1 MTTLLMPTPDA
12 EKIYSMPQF
21 WPQLWR
27 ISVARYH
34 EMIAA
39 GMLTEND
46 RLELLE
52 GFMVEKMTVNPP
64 HTYVTETLRE
74 ALGKLVSESFFVN
87 AQQPITM
94 DDSEPEPDVVVISGN
109 RRDYRAHH
117 PGPEDVALV
126 IEVSDSTLYQDQTWK
141 KRIYARAGIPVYWI
155 VNLNERHIEVYSQ
168 PSGPTSNPTY
178 QQLITYSETDLA
190 PVVLNDKENGR
201 LPIHTLLP

>member
-1 MTTLLMPTPDA
+1 MTTLLVPTPETEIVYA
-12 EKIYSMPQF
+12 GS
-21 WPQLWR
+21 QLWR

-52 GFMVEKMTVNPP
+52 GFIVEKMTVNPP
-64 HTYVTETLRE
+64 HAFVTETLRDH
-74 ALGKLVSESFFVN
+74 LGNLNAEGFFVN

-94 DDSEPEPDVVVISGN
+94 EESEPEPDVVVVWGE
-109 RRDYRAHH
+109 RRNFRLRH
-117 PGPEDVALV
+117 PGPEDVTLI
-126 IEVSDSTLYQDQTWK
+126 IEVADSTLHQDQTWK

-155 VNLNERHIEVYSQ
+155 VNLNDRHIEVYSQ

-178 QQLITYSETDLA
+178 HRLATYYETDA
-190 PVVLNDKENGR
+190 IPVILSGTEITR
-201 LPIHTLLP
+201 LPVRNLLP

>member
-1 MTTLLMPTPDA
+1 MTTLLMPTP
-12 EKIYSMPQF
+12 ETKIVNGG
-21 WPQLWR
+21 PQLWR

-64 HTYVTETLRE
+64 H
-74 ALGKLVSESFFVN
+74 SFTTDQIRDELTAVLPPTNF
-87 AQQPITM
+87 AKSQQPITTA
-94 DDSEPEPDVVVISGN
+94 DSEPEPDVMIVAGTK
-109 RRDYRAHH
+109 RDFVARH
-117 PGPEDVALV
+117 PAPENVALV
-126 IEVSDSTLYQDQTWK
+126 VEVADSTLLQDQTWK

-155 VNLNERHIEVYSQ
+155 VNLNERQIEVYAQ

-178 QQLITYSETDLA
+178 QQLVTYHEADEI
-190 PVVLNDKENGR
+190 PVVLNGTEIAR
-201 LPIHTLLP
+201 LLVRTLLP